1 MAMVEI
7 FLHNQEIFFTKA
19 LQIFSVPRRTLKNTD
34 RHHYIPDHH
43 HHGWQLHCCA
53 KLKGHSADRAGRQKE
68 SPQIWKEKSGQKYS
82 TPSRFCQLH
91 HRFGASER
99 GLGVSEHWV
108 SFDKMPSEKE
118 SRDIP
123 LKKWEFYACV
133 LLPEWC
139 RFEETFWGR
148 TSRCLELNLGW
159 CGTRLAQSW
168 CSGQCFHLA
177 WSSWAKRASLIIQA
191 NLVEMRNN
199 QYSAQ
204 TVNRS
209 EWGHVLRWDS

>member
-1 MAMVEI
+1 MVGSCIVVQSTRDTLQTKGIAANLKRKIGTKI
-7 FLHNQEIFFTKA
+7 FTA
-19 LQIFSVPRRTLKNTD
+19 
-34 RHHYIPDHH
+34 IP
-43 HHGWQLHCCA
+43 L
-53 KLKGHSADRAGRQKE
+53 LSAPPPVWSFWTRLG
-68 SPQIWKEKSGQKYS
+68 
-82 TPSRFCQLH
+82 
-91 HRFGASER
+91 SEW
-99 GLGVSEHWV
+99 VSEHWV

-168 CSGQCFHLA
+168 CFHLA
-177 WSSWAKRASLIIQA
+177 WSTWVKRASLIIQG